1 MAMDE
6 NFRPSYKVCD
16 YIFNLLAMLCLLQ
29 LIVLWHFS
37 KATKLFLV
45 TCVQYNYQWVINLVI
60 DFQKILMN
68 AHGNDD
74 AIYGNG
80 VRGTNSNLV
89 GRCRFEW
96 QGTNCDF
103 VNDGEVF
110 IAKGHMV
117 VICDP

>member
-1 MAMDE
+1 
-6 NFRPSYKVCD
+6 
-16 YIFNLLAMLCLLQ
+16 
-29 LIVLWHFS
+29 
-37 KATKLFLV
+37 
-45 TCVQYNYQWVINLVI
+45 
-60 DFQKILMN
+60 MN

-89 GRCRFEW
+89 GRHRFEW
-96 QGTNCDF
+96 QGANCDF

-110 IAKGHMV
+110 IAKGHVV

>member
-1 MAMDE
+1 
-6 NFRPSYKVCD
+6 
-16 YIFNLLAMLCLLQ
+16 
-29 LIVLWHFS
+29 
-37 KATKLFLV
+37 
-45 TCVQYNYQWVINLVI
+45 
-60 DFQKILMN
+60 MN

-89 GRCRFEW
+89 GRRRFEW
-96 QGTNCDF
+96 QGTNCNF

-110 IAKGHMV
+110 IAKGHVV